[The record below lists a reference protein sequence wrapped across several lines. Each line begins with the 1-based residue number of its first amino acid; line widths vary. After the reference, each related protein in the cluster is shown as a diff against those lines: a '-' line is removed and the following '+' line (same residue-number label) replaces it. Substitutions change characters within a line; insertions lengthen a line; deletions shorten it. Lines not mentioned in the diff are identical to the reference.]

1 MSETIRIAMWSGPRN
16 LSTAMMRS
24 FGSRDDTLCIDEPFY
39 AAYLALTGLGHPM
52 RVEILRAHPTDPDAI
67 ARTLADDPVGAP
79 IFYQKHMTHHMVD
92 GVPRDWT
99 ARVQNVFLIRHP
111 ARVLVS
117 YARKMDEVSLGA
129 IGFSQQ
135 FELFEREAQRLGHAP
150 VVIDGDDVL
159 HNPPAAIAA
168 LCDAIGI
175 SYDPAMLSW
184 APGRK
189 PEDGAW
195 APHWYDAVWRST
207 GFAAP
212 SGPPP
217 RVADGL
223 APICEQALRLY
234 EQMAGF
240 KIVA

>member
-1 MSETIRIAMWSGPRN
+1 MSETVRIAMWSGPRN

-24 FGSRDDTLCIDEPFY
+24 FGARNDTLCIDEPFY
-39 AAYLALTGLGHPM
+39 AAYLALTGLDHPM
-52 RVEILRAHPTDPDAI
+52 RAEILHAHPTDPDAI
-67 ARTLADDPVGAP
+67 ARSLADDPVGAP

-92 GVPRDWT
+92 GVPRGWM

-111 ARVLVS
+111 ARVLSS
-117 YARKMDEVSLGA
+117 YARKMGEVSLEA

-150 VVIDGDDVL
+150 VVVDGDDVL
-159 HNPPAAIAA
+159 RKPAAAIAA
-168 LCDAIGI
+168 LCEAIGI

-184 APGRK
+184 TPGRK

-217 RVADGL
+217 CVADGL
-223 APICEQALRLY
+223 TPIFEQALCLY
-234 EQMAGF
+234 EQMARF
-240 KIVA
+240 KTPT